1 MHIFHIKAS
10 SWILFILTFLTVLF
24 TGIYLIFLPTHQ
36 EGNQSIIV
44 LLFFT
49 VFGLALLAAK
59 YVSQAETKW
68 TLTDSEIKLEWIGQ
82 FIFQNKPSLKINW
95 SDIEEYKFQ
104 PDRNFDLLSLRLKDG
119 REIRLWHSTFLTKD
133 DFEKFIRYFEKEV
146 GKCNSTNSLGPSNIK
161 RSKNIYETKAGMW
174 FAIFAAFWMIAI
186 PILSLFPHKGKINWA
201 GLGIGYSG
209 GIYYIL
215 QVLSHRK
222 KMNDIIE
229 PKS

>member
-1 MHIFHIKAS
+1 MHTFHFKAS
-10 SWILFILTFLTVLF
+10 SWILFVLTFITVLF
-24 TGIYLIFLPTHQ
+24 TGIYFMFLLPHQ
-36 EGNQSIIV
+36 EGNPAIIV

-59 YVSQAETKW
+59 FVSQVETKW
-68 TLTDSEIKLEWIGQ
+68 TLTDTEIKLEWIGQ
-82 FIFQNKPSLKINW
+82 FLFQNRPSLKINW

-119 REIRLWHSTFLTKD
+119 IKIRLWHSTFLTKD
-133 DFEKFIRYFEKEV
+133 DFERFIRYFEKEV
-146 GKCNSTNSLGPSNIK
+146 GKYNSAISLGLSDIK

-174 FAIFAAFWMIAI
+174 FAIFVAFWMIAI
-186 PILSLFPHKGKINWA
+186 PILYLFPHKGKINWA

-215 QVLSHRK
+215 QVLAHRK
-222 KMNDIIE
+222 KKDDEIE
-229 PKS
+229 LL